1 MKITKQMLL
10 DKEACS
16 NQVELFVSLFGEE
29 VKVTKANCLKAW
41 KVGIDF
47 NWAANNLLS
56 PSQLEAY
63 KAIEQPSLKAYGAIE
78 RSALKA
84 YKAIEQPALEAYEAI
99 KQPALEAYEAIKQP
113 ALKAYEAIKQPAWEA

>member
-10 DKEACS
+10 DKMACS
-16 NQVELFVSLFGEE
+16 YQVDLFVSLFGEE

-56 PSQLEAY
+56 PSQRKAYLDIQQPAWEEY
-63 KAIEQPSLKAYGAIE
+63 KAIEQ
-78 RSALKA
+78 
-84 YKAIEQPALEAYEAI
+84 Q
-99 KQPALEAYEAIKQP
+99 
-113 ALKAYEAIKQPAWEA
+113 ALKAYEAILQPAYEEYRKQCALAFYQAIKGDK